1 MLLQQLS
8 AHNRAAAI
16 PAIIN
21 RPPACLAAAPP
32 VNGRTVLM
40 GGTIPDEAAVPTGA
54 EVAVGEGVTVMTL
67 VMTVGTQVVMAMVL
81 RIGAGEEEGG
91 LDGAV
96 VGGATTEL
104 VAGAEGAEV
113 GASELVSQMVV
124 VEVDIAA
131 TVEAGELIA
140 TVPLDKAEVVGYG
153 TLLLVSV
160 AVTGQM
166 VVYSEM
172 MSVVTWPTLAGQSV
186 TVAAQEV
193 TV

>member
-32 VNGRTVLM
+32 VNGRTVLT

-81 RIGAGEEEGG
+81 RIGAGVEEGG
-91 LDGAV
+91 LAGV

-124 VEVDIAA
+124 VEVDMAA

>member
-32 VNGRTVLM
+32 VNGRTVLT

-91 LDGAV
+91 LAGV

-131 TVEAGELIA
+131 TVETGELIA